1 LIGSFTTTV
10 DRIQA
15 YKENKPYELIN
26 EKRKKKKGKKYINS
40 GTIHFEH
47 IEIER
52 CYSLLEY
59 IQGGLQIGLN
69 TAVDFT
75 ASNGDPRLQNSL
87 HYISDKSLNLY
98 QCALKSV
105 GQIVIDYDTDK
116 IVPCYGFGAKLPG
129 QNVANHCFPL
139 SLNQENPHAYG
150 VAGMMELYRYALRA
164 ILLSGPTLFSGILQ
178 QAIHQCSKESISQQ
192 NQHYSILLILTDGV
206 INDLERTV
214 SLIVQASQLP
224 LSIIIVGVGNADFS
238 AMEALDSDSELLKDS
253 SGNVA
258 CRDIVQFV
266 PFSKFG
272 GDATL
277 LAKETL
283 AEIPIQ
289 ITEYLRAKKILP
301 NPKQHEP
308 IEACTAKSEGDAL
321 PSQQG
326 NQVPYPTQALN
337 SNESTANNA
346 SSGATTF

>member
-1 LIGSFTTTV
+1 MTGKSQVWSSFTLNLKCLKNCILILNVNQYSHHNFCVGKHQLIGSFTTTV

-129 QNVANHCFPL
+129 QNVANV
-139 SLNQENPHAYG
+139 S
-150 VAGMMELYRYALRA
+150 
-164 ILLSGPTLFSGILQ
+164 
-178 QAIHQCSKESISQQ
+178 
-192 NQHYSILLILTDGV
+192 
-206 INDLERTV
+206 
-214 SLIVQASQLP
+214 SLI
-224 LSIIIVGVGNADFS
+224 
-238 AMEALDSDSELLKDS
+238 
-253 SGNVA
+253 
-258 CRDIVQFV
+258 
-266 PFSKFG
+266 
-272 GDATL
+272 
-277 LAKETL
+277 
-283 AEIPIQ
+283 
-289 ITEYLRAKKILP
+289 
-301 NPKQHEP
+301 
-308 IEACTAKSEGDAL
+308 AKS
-321 PSQQG
+321 
-326 NQVPYPTQALN
+326 
-337 SNESTANNA
+337 
-346 SSGATTF
+346 